1 MWQESNWKKP
11 RGVLQRNT
19 ALQWIRN
26 NLKADVAQGVIYFA
40 DDDNSYGLEV
50 FEEVRLTSNILFVT
64 SLIFHIFIYMFD
76 ILHKSSVSTIELH

>member
-1 MWQESNWKKP
+1 M
-11 RGVLQRNT
+11 QRNT

-50 FEEVRLTSNILFVT
+50 FEEVRLASNILFVT
-64 SLIFHIFIYMFD
+64 SLIFHIFTYIFN
-76 ILHKSSVSTIELH
+76 ILHKTFIKYGWTPLLGQDYLPVS